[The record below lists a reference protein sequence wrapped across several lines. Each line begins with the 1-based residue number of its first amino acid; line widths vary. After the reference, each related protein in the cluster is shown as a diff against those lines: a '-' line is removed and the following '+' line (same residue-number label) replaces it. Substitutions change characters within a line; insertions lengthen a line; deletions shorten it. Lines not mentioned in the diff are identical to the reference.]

1 MDPLSVIASCIA
13 IATLAA
19 KTCEAFDR
27 LRNNIKVLPGRI
39 HALNNEVADLE
50 LVLREVATVFSERQQ
65 ASLVSDKDEANI
77 PVLLADVRAKLLKL
91 KEIVDRL
98 TELVVARPSPHS
110 KLASFLNGR
119 EFTKEQPGLA
129 LLQEDIRTV
138 KCSLNILLG
147 ASNS

>member
-27 LRNNIKVLPGRI
+27 LRNNTKALPGRI

-50 LVLREVATVFSERQQ
+50 LVLRGVATVFSERQQ

-77 PVLLADVRAKLLKL
+77 PVLLAHVRGKLLEL
-91 KEIVDRL
+91 KEVVDRL
-98 TELVVARPSPHS
+98 TEPVVARPAPHS
-110 KLASFLNGR
+110 KLASFLNAR